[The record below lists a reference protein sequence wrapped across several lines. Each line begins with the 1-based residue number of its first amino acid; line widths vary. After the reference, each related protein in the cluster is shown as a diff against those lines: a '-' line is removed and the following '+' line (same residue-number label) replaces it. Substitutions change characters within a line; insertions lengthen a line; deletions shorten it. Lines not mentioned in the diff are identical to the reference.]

1 MFMDGLEHTIMRES
15 NGVGVMKMVGELTI
29 GVGDIFKNGIV

>member
-1 MFMDGLEHTIMRES
+1 MFVDGLEHTIMRES

-29 GVGDIFKNGIV
+29 GIGDILKNSIV